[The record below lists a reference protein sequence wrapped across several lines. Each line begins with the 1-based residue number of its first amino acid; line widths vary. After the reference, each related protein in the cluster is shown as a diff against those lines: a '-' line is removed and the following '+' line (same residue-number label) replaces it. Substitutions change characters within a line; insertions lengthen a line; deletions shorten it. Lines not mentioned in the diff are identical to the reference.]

1 MGIKTKS
8 LMISLLLALAPL
20 TAAGVSAYYYSI
32 GALTGTTI
40 HHLEYELVSKADDV
54 EKFMSGIHKDV
65 IFLAGAPDFQDLVGY
80 RGPGNSM
87 EYMRLRK
94 KVENELLAF
103 SKTRAYYYQL
113 RHINEQG
120 YETVRVDSDEGV
132 SRIYPEDKL
141 QYKGDRYYFQE
152 SMKYAKGQ
160 CYVSKMDLNVELGKV
175 EVPHKPVIRIA
186 TPIYDSAG
194 VKRGIVIINLYANY
208 LLRQLKTF
216 NVAKGGITFMVNK
229 DGFYVSHFD
238 SDDRMDAAY
247 NIGTA
252 EKLGKDYSPGVAG
265 KILSGAPGTV
275 QTDNS
280 VISYAPIHTG
290 DEVVNDYWVL
300 AIVYPKKYILGSV
313 WKLEMVFAVLGIL
326 SVGIATGIG
335 LWTAKRYTGPI
346 LELHQ
351 GVEWIAAGDFDHMLR
366 ISTGDEIED
375 LAKRFNEMAGRL
387 KIAKEEMEKWNLKLA
402 HEVSVRSRELVRER
416 NKFESVIM
424 SAEEGIIVADEN
436 DGITIVNPRAETIMK
451 AHKADLI
458 GKNLYGYYKD
468 IENTQLAKGEVKD
481 AAAPRTAVIGSLLI
495 ETSWAV
501 IGNRGEKAGTMVVMR
516 DISERQR
523 LMEERLTME
532 RQLLLADKLV
542 DYVAMDI
549 KGPRHLWANL
559 TGNACASAVSKAY
572 GQQTANA
579 ASGAAMLESMEIVT
593 KFPNYEFRTTI
604 APVVRGGDDIS
615 FLTVPEMAIA
625 AKMII
630 EVTGSADHKY
640 YVQKFVPRKDGLLDK
655 RLESFPETPPQLLE
669 EIKTEVLKY
678 LPKCQINLLR

>member
-1 MGIKTKS
+1 
-8 LMISLLLALAPL
+8 
-20 TAAGVSAYYYSI
+20 
-32 GALTGTTI
+32 
-40 HHLEYELVSKADDV
+40 
-54 EKFMSGIHKDV
+54 
-65 IFLAGAPDFQDLVGY
+65 
-80 RGPGNSM
+80 
-87 EYMRLRK
+87 
-94 KVENELLAF
+94 
-103 SKTRAYYYQL
+103 
-113 RHINEQG
+113 
-120 YETVRVDSDEGV
+120 
-132 SRIYPEDKL
+132 
-141 QYKGDRYYFQE
+141 
-152 SMKYAKGQ
+152 
-160 CYVSKMDLNVELGKV
+160 
-175 EVPHKPVIRIA
+175 
-186 TPIYDSAG
+186 
-194 VKRGIVIINLYANY
+194 
-208 LLRQLKTF
+208 
-216 NVAKGGITFMVNK
+216 
-229 DGFYVSHFD
+229 
-238 SDDRMDAAY
+238 MDAAY

-468 IENTQLAKGEVKD
+468 IENTQLVKGEVKD
-481 AAAPRTAVIGSLLI
+481 ASAPRTAVIGSLLI

-542 DYVAMDI
+542 SI
-549 KGPRHLWANL
+549 GEL
-559 TGNACASAVSKAY
+559 
-572 GQQTANA
+572 
-579 ASGAAMLESMEIVT
+579 ASGIAHEIGNPLAGIKAVIQAMSEERAFSGVEKKYFDRILSEVNRLTAFLKTFTDYTNPWMSESPKGWIE
-593 KFPNYEFRTTI
+593 
-604 APVVRGGDDIS
+604 PVLKDIS
-615 FLTVPEMAIA
+615 FFMTKEASRRGVELYFGQENGVPEIMMDAMHIKQIITNLVLNAMQAMRNGGKISVLAAPAPSGDQNAVISVSDNGPGIPPEIINKIFDPFFTTKPEGTGLGLSIVQRIVKDHHGEIRVTSQPGIGTTFEITIPAI
-625 AKMII
+625 KQI
-630 EVTGSADHKY
+630 K
-640 YVQKFVPRKDGLLDK
+640 
-655 RLESFPETPPQLLE
+655 PQ
-669 EIKTEVLKY
+669 
-678 LPKCQINLLR
+678 NAGRGN